1 MSLKG
6 SLRHCASSEGLV
18 GALQGVVF
26 MTETAPELAGRSLIR
41 NVKGPVRE
49 GALRWGNCRRNAEV
63 FNVSTLDVE
72 MDENL

>member
-6 SLRHCASSEGLV
+6 SLHHYASFERLAGW
-18 GALQGVVF
+18 ALQGVVF

-49 GALRWGNCRRNAEV
+49 GAL
-63 FNVSTLDVE
+63 S
-72 MDENL
+72 